1 MKFTPTW
8 PEKRPRNAANEPIFM
23 PAVCSDPEFISWAC
37 RVALRLVNLP
47 RGPSKPATE
56 QQMRGA
62 MFKEF
67 TPGPEWAAGLKFMM
81 ELAFHNKLKARTLKG
96 VQT

>member
-1 MKFTPTW
+1 
-8 PEKRPRNAANEPIFM
+8 
-23 PAVCSDPEFISWAC
+23 
-37 RVALRLVNLP
+37 
-47 RGPSKPATE
+47 
-56 QQMRGA
+56 MRGA